1 MLTEAA
7 SSIPAYKLWGALLGG
22 GVEYLHMKSKH
33 NTFFLSFLSWEG
45 DSFFKSLFFFFWHTK
60 EKLKRVWTKADMVK
74 SRNRGGHKSAVVQ
87 LS

>member
-45 DSFFKSLFFFFWHTK
+45 DSFFKSLFFFFLTHEGKTQEGLNK
-60 EKLKRVWTKADMVK
+60 GRHGEKQEQR
-74 SRNRGGHKSAVVQ
+74 RP
-87 LS
+87 